1 LASDDDDDN
10 GWGRRATIA
19 GTTMTVV
26 MVVVVVVM
34 IVIDDSTPTQYV
46 PSFILQRH
54 GFFVHTNKIH
64 YIHVYSGFGRR

>member
-1 LASDDDDDN
+1 
-10 GWGRRATIA
+10 
-19 GTTMTVV
+19 MTVV